1 MFSLLVINKQFSF
14 FRLSERNCVEVVT
27 LLIEKGLIEVIFTND
42 GKEYLT
48 NDQLEKEINDE
59 LYVNGGRINLV
70 DLARILNVDLQ
81 RVTIAAERVVRE
93 NSQIRM
99 ILGQL
104 IDESYIQRIAAE
116 INEKLLQMG
125 ELNVADITV
134 SYDLPSDFLMREVM
148 EKYLGSLIFGKQD
161 VANPRIFFT
170 QSYVQRCKAKIRGAL
185 SGITVPTAVSAILAQ
200 GGIKERI
207 FFTLIKEVHVQGT
220 LTSRTVEAQYI
231 PHIYTKM
238 QSDWVKSFYKQNGYL
253 EVSLPGLGVSDPKS
267 FIQAQLSSE
276 KYKQLNSV
284 IVDQRIIDQVASSLE
299 ECISTASYLDIST
312 IVPQTFTEKDYD
324 QLISLCLTPQMR
336 KSTLLFG
343 STIITLKY
351 LDELIK
357 PCHEIV
363 KTKAKEAID
372 TGNYQKYVIERQMAQ
387 VKSQEKDDVQENVKV
402 DKREER
408 RKKAAGGAQGGGAQG
423 RETKTK
429 STKKHTR
436 NNKRQDSDSEEENN
450 SQVNNNKKRK
460 EPTIT
465 LINTNDIKK
474 AIVKSLE
481 EEGLEDLAGEIAAH
495 YFP

>member
-1 MFSLLVINKQFSF
+1 M
-14 FRLSERNCVEVVT
+14 VT
-27 LLIEKGLIEVIFTND
+27 LLIEKGLIDVIFTND

-81 RVTIAAERVVRE
+81 RVTTAAARVVQE
-93 NSQIRM
+93 NLALRM

-104 IDESYIQRIAAE
+104 IDETYIQRIASE
-116 INEKLLQMG
+116 INEKLGQMG
-125 ELNVADITV
+125 ELNVADLTV
-134 SYDLPSDFLMREVM
+134 SYDLPSDFLMRDVM

-161 VANPRIFFT
+161 TSNPRIFFT

-185 SGITVPTAVSAILAQ
+185 SGITVPTAVSAILAHA
-200 GGIKERI
+200 GIKERI

-220 LTSRTVEAQYI
+220 LTSRTLDAQYI

-253 EVSLPGLGVSDPKS
+253 EMSLSGLGVSDPKS
-267 FIQAQLSSE
+267 FIQSQLSGE
-276 KYKQLNSV
+276 KFKQLNSV
-284 IVDQRIIDQVASSLE
+284 FVDQRIIDQVASSLD
-299 ECISTASYLDIST
+299 ECISTSSYLDIST
-312 IVPQTFTEKDYD
+312 IVPQTFTEKDFD
-324 QLISLCLTPQMR
+324 QLISLCLTPTMR

-343 STIITLKY
+343 STIITTNY

-372 TGNYQKYVIERQMAQ
+372 TGNYQKYVIERQIAH
-387 VKSQEKDDVQENVKV
+387 VKSQEKDDVNENVKV

-408 RKKAAGGAQGGGAQG
+408 RKKATGGAQGGGAQG

-429 STKKHTR
+429 STKKH
-436 NNKRQDSDSEEENN
+436 NKNQRRQDSDSEQENEA
-450 SQVNNNKKRK
+450 QVSNKKKK